1 MTVVQAQ
8 QVATATAAAAKE
20 IPRGKPVSG
29 RPWKTVQKT
38 RFSTAKYTGTAK
50 LSTTWED
57 KVAKKARAKELKALQ
72 GEIKARR
79 QAERDA
85 KRQAREDKE
94 KRRKENELKS
104 AAVQV
109 VRRALVVVLVL
120 VPVREGT
127 HARLNW
133 LADLADTPHQGHE
146 QEAAA
151 QHQEDHRQQAG
162 RRRVCA
168 ALLQVGRRDRPRMAA
183 ATRSQVY
190 RRTSFV
196 FPCRSSLIAALCRPH
211 ATASGAAEHAG
222 ASNATARW
230 KAPGAFGLFSAALG
244 RILGACASPWAVAE
258 LVASS
263 EAPPTH
269 RNGGRTPGSAALLR
283 PIGAKPPCLP
293 CSTDAHSHA

>member
-1 MTVVQAQ
+1 LREGDWRSVKGRGSALLEQQRPTTNMTVVQAQ
-8 QVATATAAAAKE
+8 QAATTAAAAKE

-57 KVAKKARAKELKALQ
+57 KLAKKARAKELKALQ

-109 VRRALVVVLVL
+109 VRPALSVMLVL
-120 VPVREGT
+120 LLVGT
-127 HARLNW
+127 HVLLVC

-162 RRRVCA
+162 RRRVRA
-168 ALLQVGRRDRPRMAA
+168 ALLQVAGGNSRGIARPWRWRPEDKYIDARALCFIVAPLSSSLSVGRMRLRRRQERAA
-183 ATRSQVY
+183 ALPTPLHCGRLPVRSA
-190 RRTSFV
+190 RSRLPFDV
-196 FPCRSSLIAALCRPH
+196 FLARVCR
-211 ATASGAAEHAG
+211 
-222 ASNATARW
+222 
-230 KAPGAFGLFSAALG
+230 LG
-244 RILGACASPWAVAE
+244 RGW
-258 LVASS
+258 
-263 EAPPTH
+263 
-269 RNGGRTPGSAALLR
+269 R
-283 PIGAKPPCLP
+283 LP
-293 CSTDAHSHA
+293 SLWC